1 MTERAERKPV
11 KQPEEVQTRQ
21 GDGVEEGNGNG
32 EETKSKEPPRNKRGQ
47 LIVSY
52 DDWTDISRVGTS
64 IHRGRYEGYLCLKRY
79 APSLQR
85 VEFSDHPDTA
95 SGLKIDLA
103 ALRAEA
109 ETAVMN
115 VEVKRQGVRNARTAE
130 QKRKAERRKDLPK
143 RQRAVSIAQETIR
156 HARRLINEIRRK
168 VPQMIADKR
177 AELLR
182 KCADDADA
190 ATTHAQKEEE
200 ALRERC
206 QVQFAEISEYQKQ
219 EKGVIEETR
228 LQTIDDLNSQVH
240 IDVGKYQAEVEE
252 EYNPQLRSLQIAL
265 EEAQKTIA
273 RGGTPS

>member
-1 MTERAERKPV
+1 MTEKTEREPV
-11 KQPEEVQTRQ
+11 LQPEEVQTRQ
-21 GDGVEEGNGNG
+21 EEGNGDQG
-32 EETKSKEPPRNKRGQ
+32 EENVEPPRNKRGQ

-85 VEFSDHPDTA
+85 VEFSDHPDSA
-95 SGLKIDLA
+95 GGLKIDLA

-115 VEVKRQGVRNARTAE
+115 VEVKRQGVRNARAAE
-130 QKRKAERRKDLPK
+130 QKRKAERRKDLPQ
-143 RQRAVSIAQETIR
+143 RQRAVSIAQQTIR
-156 HARRLINEIRRK
+156 DARRLINDIRRK

-190 ATTHAQKEEE
+190 ATTHAQREEE
-200 ALRERC
+200 ALRGRC

-273 RGGTPS
+273 RGGAVS